1 MAKSHWR
8 MGGVVVW
15 VGLLAVA
22 VPVAAQRL
30 DVGPS
35 PGRIGD
41 ALQPRVID
49 LEPGT
54 DPERLPVITAI
65 GLDPAGKLLVTA
77 GDDHL
82 VRIWD
87 VVQGDVLMRIRGH
100 AGWVRAAAFSP
111 VGGLL
116 ATAGDDR
123 QIMLWKTRPQERA
136 DAGALPDTTPFRT
149 IDLGKTAVFAL
160 AFSPDGAFLAA
171 SGFDQRV
178 WIFDGRTGERLRVLE
193 GPGQDI
199 RALAFSPDGR
209 QLAAAAR
216 NGRIRTWQDAAG
228 AQVRDLEG
236 HRRRV
241 HALVYSL
248 DGSLLA
254 SGGEDRA
261 VRLWSVA
268 DGRPAGALPEVPAPI
283 RSLAFCGSQRLAA
296 GSSDNVIR
304 VFSLATRAKE
314 RDLAGH
320 TGSVATLAW
329 DAANQML
336 ISGGFDTTVR
346 FWRLAPGAA
355 DRWSQRPAAP
365 AQE

>member
-1 MAKSHWR
+1 MAKSHWW

-15 VGLLAVA
+15 VGLLAA
-22 VPVAAQRL
+22 VVPAAAQRL
-30 DVGPS
+30 EEGLS

-41 ALQPRVID
+41 ALQPRMID
-49 LEPGT
+49 LEPGAT
-54 DPERLPVITAI
+54 PDRAPVITAI
-65 GLDPAGKLLVTA
+65 GLDPTGKLLATA

-87 VVQGDVLMRIRGH
+87 VAQGEVLMRIRGH
-100 AGWVRAAAFSP
+100 EGWVRAATFNP
-111 VGGLL
+111 TDGVL

-123 QIMLWKTRPQERA
+123 RILLWKTRVGERA
-136 DAGALPDTTPFRT
+136 GTGASADDAPFRT
-149 IDLGKTAVFAL
+149 IDMGKTAIFAL

-171 SGFDQRV
+171 AGFDQRV
-178 WIFDGRTGERLRVLE
+178 WVFDGRTGERLRVLE

-216 NGRIRTWQDAAG
+216 NGRIRTWQAAG
-228 AQVRDLEG
+228 GEVIRDLEG

-248 DGSLLA
+248 EGSILA
-254 SGGEDRA
+254 SAGEDRA

-268 DGRPAGALPEVPAPI
+268 DGRSAGALPEVPAPI

-304 VFSLATRAKE
+304 VFSLSTRAKE

-329 DAANQML
+329 DAANQTL